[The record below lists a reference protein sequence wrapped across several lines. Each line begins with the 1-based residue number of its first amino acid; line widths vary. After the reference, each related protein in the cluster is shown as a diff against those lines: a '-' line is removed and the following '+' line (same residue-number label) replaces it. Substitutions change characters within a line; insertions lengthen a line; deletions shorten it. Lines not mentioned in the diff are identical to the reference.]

1 LGIIQKQSFYSSLT
15 LGLGII
21 LGFVT
26 SGILL
31 PNYFTEEQNGL
42 LTLLNSYSLIY
53 SQFALMGLTTVII
66 RYYPHVKNNP
76 SHGFFNFILL
86 LGTIGFSLFLVFY
99 YLSKSYF
106 KEIFER
112 SPLFSEFYFL
122 LVPWTLFILFFYLFD
137 AYATA
142 MKKTVRGFV
151 MKDVIQRILIILAIF
166 WFIMHS
172 SGNEKRAFTDFI
184 LQYSAIIGFVT
195 LLMFIPLIREKE
207 LSLSF
212 QFTPTLKPFYKEMS
226 RVAGYSF
233 LLGISYVGV
242 TNIDAI
248 MIERYI
254 SLEAAGI
261 YGRNMFFGIMVAL
274 PYRILHKS
282 SSGLLSEKFKE
293 NDVNEISNIYY
304 KSCLNQLI
312 IGCFLFCVIWINIDH
327 IYEII
332 PKSYEEG
339 KYVIFFIGLGS
350 LINMAGGVNTAVI
363 SFSPYF
369 RWNTYFSIILLVLIV
384 ITNMAFI
391 PLYGITG
398 AAVATTI
405 SLFLY
410 NLGMYILLKLRYNF
424 QPFNIKHLLVI
435 IYSLLGIFVCIFIPN
450 FSNFIIDTLIKSTVF
465 SILFGLLIFGTKISP
480 DMNQFIEF
488 MWKKVSKQKN

>member
-1 LGIIQKQSFYSSLT
+1 
-15 LGLGII
+15 
-21 LGFVT
+21 
-26 SGILL
+26 
-31 PNYFTEEQNGL
+31 
-42 LTLLNSYSLIY
+42 
-53 SQFALMGLTTVII
+53 
-66 RYYPHVKNNP
+66 
-76 SHGFFNFILL
+76 
-86 LGTIGFSLFLVFY
+86 
-99 YLSKSYF
+99 
-106 KEIFER
+106 
-112 SPLFSEFYFL
+112 
-122 LVPWTLFILFFYLFD
+122 
-137 AYATA
+137 

-151 MKDVIQRILIILAIF
+151 MKDVIQRILIIVAMI

-293 NDVNEISNIYY
+293 NNVNEIRNIYY

-332 PKSYEEG
+332 PKSYEQG

-424 QPFNIKHLLVI
+424 QPFNIKHMLVI
-435 IYSLLGIFVCIFIPN
+435 IYSILGIFVCIFIPN
-450 FSNFIIDTLIKSTVF
+450 FSNFIVDTLIKSTVF
-465 SILFGLLIFGTKISP
+465 STLFGLLIFGTKISP

-488 MWKKVSKQKN
+488 MWKKISKQKN